1 MRKWVCKT
9 CGKRGV
15 CLDAAKTELIVDI
28 VKAMDNGY
36 FEVFYC
42 MSEGHH
48 TKISRMTIKEKAIYL
63 LEK

>member
-1 MRKWVCKT
+1 MRKWICKT

-15 CLDAAKTELIVDI
+15 CLDVAGTSPVDI
-28 VKAMDNGY
+28 VKAMHSGY
-36 FEVFYC
+36 FKVLYC

-48 TKISRMTIKEKAIYL
+48 TKISRMTTKEKAIYL